1 MISTRAGPSAPGEL
15 PTRTE
20 FVDIDL
26 DLSLMRP
33 LEPPAAI
40 PTLTDSQ
47 VIPLERVS
55 SFLPPTSWTVDRG
68 FSPSMVNALRT
79 TNSEEVVD
87 ARQQADFFVS
97 LGQYDQAIQ
106 TLRERI
112 DGLGEASP
120 LVYLDLMQLLRRL
133 GRRIDFNQCR
143 DQFNCLF
150 TGRVPEDASFDE
162 KGKAWKFMA
171 RCWPISPLNGPRAL
185 FWRFLRAAFSA
196 DRMTTWASPLI
207 SWPLKIC

>member
-1 MISTRAGPSAPGEL
+1 
-15 PTRTE
+15 
-20 FVDIDL
+20 
-26 DLSLMRP
+26 
-33 LEPPAAI
+33 
-40 PTLTDSQ
+40 
-47 VIPLERVS
+47 
-55 SFLPPTSWTVDRG
+55 
-68 FSPSMVNALRT
+68 MVNALRT

-143 DQFNCLF
+143 DQFNRLF
-150 TGRVPEDASFDE
+150 TGRVPEYASFDE
-162 KGKAWKFMA
+162 KGKGLEVYGG
-171 RCWPISPLNGPRAL
+171 CWPISPLNGPRAL

-196 DRMTTWASPLI
+196 DRMMIWASPLI
-207 SWPLKIC
+207 FWPLKIC